1 MRWSWLP
8 SLALLVLTLHCAP
21 RIGRVSHMEVPPGFP
36 APAYDL
42 SRNPIY
48 PGGVA
53 LGRALFY
60 DPILSRDSS
69 VSCASCHSPFNAF
82 AHTDHALSHGI
93 GDSIGIRNAPSLV
106 NLAWQSVFM
115 WDGAINHLDMQALA
129 PITHSGEMG
138 ETIKG
143 VVGKLKS
150 SPRYRE
156 LFQGAFGASEATG
169 ERMLKALA
177 QFQLTLVSA
186 GAKYDRVKRGDASFT
201 VQEEQG
207 YALFRR
213 HCADCHAEPLF
224 TDHSF
229 AWNGLPA
236 DPDLRDNGRQRITG
250 DRADSLR
257 FKVPTL
263 RNLAF
268 TYPYMHDG
276 RFRKLGQALR
286 HYVSGI
292 PEGVAP
298 DPRLLGRI
306 PLDDRA
312 LTDLT
317 AFLMT
322 LNDTAFVFNPSTG
335 FPR

>member
-1 MRWSWLP
+1 MKRRALIP
-8 SLALLVLTLHCAP
+8 LGLLVLTLHCAP
-21 RIGRVSHMEVPPGFP
+21 HIGRLTLPGVPSGFP
-36 APAYDL
+36 KPAYDL
-42 SRNPIY
+42 SRNPLTPAGI
-48 PGGVA
+48 A
-53 LGRALFY
+53 LGRHLFY

-69 VSCASCHSPFNAF
+69 ISCASCHSPFHAF

-93 GDSIGIRNAPSLV
+93 GDSIGLRNAPTLA
-106 NLAWQSVFM
+106 NLAWQPVFM
-115 WDGAINHLDMQALA
+115 WDGAINHLDMQPLA
-129 PITHSGEMG
+129 PINHPGEMG
-138 ETIKG
+138 ELTEH
-143 VVGKLKS
+143 VVAKLNA
-150 SPRYRE
+150 SPKYRD
-156 LFQGAFGASEATG
+156 LFLAAFGEKAATG
-169 ERMLKALA
+169 EHMLKALA

-186 GAKYDRVKRGDASFT
+186 DAKYDRVKRGAARFT
-201 VQEEQG
+201 KQEEQG
-207 YALFRR
+207 YLLFRK
-213 HCADCHAEPLF
+213 HCQACHAEPLF

-236 DPDLRDNGRQRITG
+236 DPDLQDAGRQRISG
-250 DRADSLR
+250 ARADSLR

-263 RNLAF
+263 RNLVF

-292 PEGVAP
+292 PEGVSP
-298 DPRLLGRI
+298 DERLRGRLS
-306 PLDDRA
+306 LDDRD

-322 LNDTAFVFNPSTG
+322 LNDTAFVFHPAHG